1 MENKEKREDPS
12 MKKCF
17 AAILALIIL
26 FALAACTTGEPGTQS
41 PSAQDPAA
49 SSTPDTTLEETTEP
63 SVEPETLPTYSVGD
77 TADLGH
83 WTITLDGF
91 ELTAEIEGDYS
102 TVFYAEEGAKYG
114 VVSLTVVNNDT
125 SADTFL
131 PSFSLGD
138 DVRATIYS
146 GEYTFSA
153 TSLLGHSDDM
163 HDKFL
168 NPLMSGS
175 GLVAFQIPD
184 TIADSTDPLTLTIT
198 CSGDEIS
205 FALR

>member
-1 MENKEKREDPS
+1 

-114 VVSLTVVNNDT
+114 VVS
-125 SADTFL
+125 F
-131 PSFSLGD
+131 
-138 DVRATIYS
+138 IIC
-146 GEYTFSA
+146 
-153 TSLLGHSDDM
+153 
-163 HDKFL
+163 K
-168 NPLMSGS
+168 
-175 GLVAFQIPD
+175 
-184 TIADSTDPLTLTIT
+184 
-198 CSGDEIS
+198 
-205 FALR
+205 